1 MRSLNSILEE
11 ENRVVIE
18 ETFVKSIEDGRL
30 VDFRERELKTGS
42 IVLIFNVCDTD
53 NGIYV
58 KFALII

>member
-1 MRSLNSILEE
+1 M
-11 ENRVVIE
+11 VIE